1 VIIGCWASV
10 PAPDGQVAAEVWD
23 VLERRGQMKHPPVT
37 MAVSDPVA
45 LGIASLF
52 RSPTRSGQVL
62 DRFCRKG
69 TVDSAELLQAAREEQ
84 QFASPEGH
92 AALHCLIGWVHA
104 RVHKVSAGE

>member
-1 VIIGCWASV
+1 M
-10 PAPDGQVAAEVWD
+10 
-23 VLERRGQMKHPPVT
+23 LERRGQMKHPPVT

-62 DRFCRKG
+62 DRFCRTG